1 MWTEGRDFMNKEE
14 LVKILGNEEL
24 KTDEERVNAINKL
37 LAESTIPKD
46 KFNDTSAKL
55 REAEEKLSSM
65 TTAFEDFKKSKMTDE
80 EKKNAEREDLQN
92 QLLKYQMDLNR
103 LEVEKIFESNGL
115 TQEDYKDIEANII
128 GKDRET
134 SIASATAFVNI
145 LKLNSEKVAQ
155 ATKQELLKSTPIPV
169 GGTGGAKTV
178 SNLEELQNAYSNA
191 LKNKDV
197 VEQAKLLREIQQEQ
211 IKNQSN
217 I

>member
-1 MWTEGRDFMNKEE
+1 MNKEE

-24 KTDEERVNAINKL
+24 KSDEERVNAINKL

-55 REAEEKLSSM
+55 REAEEKIASI
-65 TTAFEDFKKSKMTDE
+65 TNDFEEFKKSKMTDE
-80 EKKNAEREDLQN
+80 EKKNAEKESMQN
-92 QLLKYQMDLNR
+92 QLLKYQLDLNR

-134 SIASATAFVNI
+134 SIASANAFVNI
-145 LKLNSEKVAQ
+145 LKANSDKVAQ
-155 ATKQELLKSTPIPV
+155 ATKQELLQNTPKPV
-169 GGTGGAKTV
+169 GGNGAGQTV
-178 SNLEELQNAYSNA
+178 SNLEELTKAYSNA
-191 LKNKDV
+191 VANKDTFA
-197 VEQAKLLREIQQEQ
+197 QAKLLREIQEEQ
-211 IKNQSN
+211 AKNQST

>member
-1 MWTEGRDFMNKEE
+1 MNKEE
-14 LVKILGNEEL
+14 LVKILANEEL
-24 KTDEERVNAINKL
+24 KSNEDKVDAINKL

-55 REAEEKLSSM
+55 REAEEKLTSM
-65 TTAFEDFKKSKMTDE
+65 SNDFEEFKKSKMTDE
-80 EKKNAEREDLQN
+80 EKKNAERESMQN

-115 TQEDYKDIEANII
+115 SQEDYKDIEANII

-134 SIASATAFVNI
+134 SIASANAFVNI
-145 LKLNSEKVAQ
+145 LKAKSEKVAQ
-155 ATKQELLKSTPIPV
+155 ATKEELLKQTPTPV
-169 GGTGGAKTV
+169 GGTGGTKTV
-178 SNLEELQNAYSNA
+178 SNLEELQNAYSIA

-197 VEQAKLLREIQQEQ
+197 VEQTKLLRQIQQEQ
-211 IKNQSN
+211 AKNQSN

>member
-1 MWTEGRDFMNKEE
+1 MNKEE

-24 KTDEERVNAINKL
+24 KSDEERVNAINKL

-55 REAEEKLSSM
+55 KEAEEKLNSM
-65 TTAFEDFKKSKMTDE
+65 SNEFEEFKKSKMTDE
-80 EKKNAEREDLQN
+80 EKKNAERESMQN
-92 QLLKYQMDLNR
+92 QLLKYQLDLNR

-134 SIASATAFVNI
+134 SIASANAFVNI
-145 LKLNSEKVAQ
+145 LRAKSEKVAQ
-155 ATKQELLKSTPIPV
+155 ATKEELLKQTPTPV
-169 GGTGGAKTV
+169 GGTGANQTV
-178 SNLEELQNAYSNA
+178 SNLEELQNAYSQA
-191 LKNKDV
+191 LKDKDV
-197 VEQAKLLREIQQEQ
+197 IEQAKLLRQIQEEQ

>member
-1 MWTEGRDFMNKEE
+1 MNKEE

-55 REAEEKLSSM
+55 KEAEERLSSM
-65 TTAFEDFKKSKMTDE
+65 TNEFEEFKKSKMTDE
-80 EKKNAEREDLQN
+80 EKKNAERENMQN
-92 QLLKYQMDLNR
+92 QLLKYQLDLNR

-115 TQEDYKDIEANII
+115 SQDDYKDIEANII

-134 SIASATAFVNI
+134 SIASANAFVNI
-145 LKLNSEKVAQ
+145 LKANSDRVAQ
-155 ATKQELLKSTPIPV
+155 QTKEELLKNTPTPV
-169 GGTGGAKTV
+169 GGNGASQSV
-178 SNLEELQNAYSNA
+178 SNLDELKTAYSNA
-191 LKNKDV
+191 LANKDTV
-197 VEQAKLLREIQQEQ
+197 AQAKLLREIQEEQ
-211 IKNQSN
+211 AKNQSN

>member
-1 MWTEGRDFMNKEE
+1 MNKEE

-55 REAEEKLSSM
+55 REAEEKLTSM
-65 TTAFEDFKKSKMTDE
+65 SNEFEEFKKSKMTDE
-80 EKKNAEREDLQN
+80 EKKNAERENMQN
-92 QLLKYQMDLNR
+92 QLLKYQLDLNR

-134 SIASATAFVNI
+134 SIASANAFVNI
-145 LKLNSEKVAQ
+145 LRANSEKVAQ
-155 ATKQELLKSTPIPV
+155 KTKQDLLKDTPTPV
-169 GGTGGAKTV
+169 GGTGSAQTV

-191 LKNKDV
+191 LKEKDV
-197 VEQAKLLREIQQEQ
+197 VAQAKLLREIQQEQ
-211 IKNQSN
+211 AKNQSN

>member
-1 MWTEGRDFMNKEE
+1 MNKEE

-24 KTDEERVNAINKL
+24 KSDEERVNAINKL

-55 REAEEKLSSM
+55 KEAEQKLASM
-65 TTAFEDFKKSKMTDE
+65 TNDFEEFKKSKMTDE
-80 EKKNAEREDLQN
+80 EKKNAERENMQN
-92 QLLKYQMDLNR
+92 QLLKYQLDLNR

-115 TQEDYKDIEANII
+115 TAEDYKDIEANII

-134 SIASATAFVNI
+134 SIASANAFVNI
-145 LKLNSEKVAQ
+145 LRANSEKVAQ
-155 ATKQELLKSTPIPV
+155 KTKQDLLKDTPTPI
-169 GGTGGAKTV
+169 GGTGGTQTV

-191 LKNKDV
+191 LKEKDV
-197 VEQAKLLREIQQEQ
+197 VAQAKLLREIQQEQ
-211 IKNQSN
+211 AKNQSN

>member
-1 MWTEGRDFMNKEE
+1 MNKEE

-24 KTDEERVNAINKL
+24 KSNEEKVDAINKL

-55 REAEEKLSSM
+55 KEAEEKLTSM
-65 TTAFEDFKKSKMTDE
+65 ANDFEEFKKSKMTDE
-80 EKKNAEREDLQN
+80 EKKNAERESMQN
-92 QLLKYQMDLNR
+92 QLSKYQYELNR

-134 SIASATAFVNI
+134 SIASANAFVNI
-145 LKLNSEKVAQ
+145 LRTNNEKIAQ
-155 ATKQELLKSTPIPV
+155 KTKEDLLKDTPAPI
-169 GGTGGAKTV
+169 GGNGGSQSV
-178 SNLEELQNAYSNA
+178 SNIEELTQAYSNA
-191 LKNKDV
+191 VKEKDV
-197 VEQAKLLREIQQEQ
+197 LAQAKLLREIQEEQ
-211 IKNQSN
+211 AKNQSN

>member
-1 MWTEGRDFMNKEE
+1 MNKEE

-55 REAEEKLSSM
+55 KEAEERLASM
-65 TTAFEDFKKSKMTDE
+65 SNDFEEFKKSKMTDE

-92 QLLKYQMDLNR
+92 QLLKYQIDLNR

-128 GKDRET
+128 GKDRES
-134 SIASATAFVNI
+134 SIATATAFVNI
-145 LKLNSEKVAQ
+145 LKNKSEKVAQ
-155 ATKQELLKSTPIPV
+155 ATKEQLLKDTPTPV
-169 GGTGGAKTV
+169 GGTGASKSV
-178 SNLEELQNAYSNA
+178 SNLEELQNAYSVA
-191 LKNKDV
+191 LKDKDV
-197 VEQAKLLREIQQEQ
+197 VAQAKLLREIQQEKQ
-211 IKNQSN
+211 NQSN

>member
-1 MWTEGRDFMNKEE
+1 MNKEE

-24 KTDEERVNAINKL
+24 KSNEEKVDAINKL

-55 REAEEKLSSM
+55 KEAEEKLTSM
-65 TTAFEDFKKSKMTDE
+65 ANDFEEFKKSKMTDE
-80 EKKNAEREDLQN
+80 EKKNAERESMQN
-92 QLLKYQMDLNR
+92 QLSKYQYELNR

-134 SIASATAFVNI
+134 SIASANAFVNI
-145 LKLNSEKVAQ
+145 LRTNNEKVAQ
-155 ATKQELLKSTPIPV
+155 RTKEDLLKDTPAPI
-169 GGTGGAKTV
+169 GGNGGSQSV
-178 SNLEELQNAYSNA
+178 SNIEELTQAYSNA
-191 LKNKDV
+191 VKEKDV
-197 VEQAKLLREIQQEQ
+197 LAQAKLLREIQEEQ
-211 IKNQSN
+211 AKNQSN

>member
-1 MWTEGRDFMNKEE
+1 MNKEE

-24 KTDEERVNAINKL
+24 KSDEERVNAINKL

-46 KFNDTSAKL
+46 KFNETSSKL
-55 REAEEKLSSM
+55 KEAEDKIASITSD
-65 TTAFEDFKKSKMTDE
+65 FEEFKKSKMTDE
-80 EKKNAEREDLQN
+80 EKKNAEKESMQN
-92 QLLKYQMDLNR
+92 QLLKYQLDLNR

-115 TQEDYKDIEANII
+115 SQEDYKDIEANII

-134 SIASATAFVNI
+134 SIASANAFVNI
-145 LKLNSEKVAQ
+145 LKANSEKVAQ
-155 ATKQELLKSTPIPV
+155 KTKQDLLKDTPAPV
-169 GGTGGAKTV
+169 GGTGGTQTV
-178 SNLEELQNAYSNA
+178 SNLEELQNAYSVA

-197 VEQAKLLREIQQEQ
+197 FKQAKLLRQIQEEQ

>member
-1 MWTEGRDFMNKEE
+1 MNKEE

-24 KTDEERVNAINKL
+24 KSNEEKVDAINKL

-55 REAEEKLSSM
+55 KEAEEKLTSM
-65 TTAFEDFKKSKMTDE
+65 SNDFEEFKKSKMTDE
-80 EKKNAEREDLQN
+80 EKKNAERESMQN

-134 SIASATAFVNI
+134 SIASANAFVNI
-145 LKLNSEKVAQ
+145 LKAKSEKVAQ
-155 ATKQELLKSTPIPV
+155 ATKEELLKQTPTPI
-169 GGTGGAKTV
+169 GGTGGTQTV
-178 SNLEELQNAYSNA
+178 SNLEELQNAYSVA

-197 VEQAKLLREIQQEQ
+197 VEQTKLLRQIQQEQ
-211 IKNQSN
+211 AKNQSN

>member
-1 MWTEGRDFMNKEE
+1 MNKEE

-37 LAESTIPKD
+37 LAENTIPKD

-155 ATKQELLKSTPIPV
+155 ATKQELLKSTPTPV
-169 GGTGGAKTV
+169 GGTGGTKTV

-191 LKNKDV
+191 IKNKDT

>member
-1 MWTEGRDFMNKEE
+1 MNKEE

-24 KTDEERVNAINKL
+24 KSNEEKVDAINKL

-55 REAEEKLSSM
+55 KEAEEKLTSM
-65 TTAFEDFKKSKMTDE
+65 SNDFEEFKKSKMTDE
-80 EKKNAEREDLQN
+80 EKKNAERESMQN
-92 QLLKYQMDLNR
+92 QLLKYQLDLNR

-134 SIASATAFVNI
+134 SIASANAFVNI
-145 LKLNSEKVAQ
+145 LKAKSEKVAQ
-155 ATKQELLKSTPIPV
+155 ATKEELLKQTPTPV
-169 GGTGGAKTV
+169 GGTGGTQTV

-191 LKNKDV
+191 LKEKDV
-197 VEQAKLLREIQQEQ
+197 VAQAKLLREIQQEQ
-211 IKNQSN
+211 AKNQSN

>member
-1 MWTEGRDFMNKEE
+1 MNKEE

-24 KTDEERVNAINKL
+24 KSNEEKVDAINKL

-55 REAEEKLSSM
+55 KEAEERLTSM
-65 TTAFEDFKKSKMTDE
+65 SNDFEEFKKSKMTDE
-80 EKKNAEREDLQN
+80 EKKNAERESMQN

-134 SIASATAFVNI
+134 SIASANAFVNI
-145 LKLNSEKVAQ
+145 LKAKSEKVAQ
-155 ATKQELLKSTPIPV
+155 ATKEELLKQTPTPI
-169 GGTGGAKTV
+169 GGTGGTQTV

-191 LKNKDV
+191 LKEKDV
-197 VEQAKLLREIQQEQ
+197 VAQAKLLREIQQEQ
-211 IKNQSN
+211 AKSQSN

>member
-1 MWTEGRDFMNKEE
+1 MNKEE
-14 LVKILGNEEL
+14 LVRILGSEEF
-24 KTDEERVNAINKL
+24 KTDEDRANAINKA

-55 REAEEKLSSM
+55 KEAEEKLNSM
-65 TTAFEDFKKSKMTDE
+65 SNDFEEFKKSKMTDE
-80 EKKNAEREDLQN
+80 EKKNAERESMQN
-92 QLLKYQMDLNR
+92 QLLKYQLDLNR

-145 LKLNSEKVAQ
+145 LKAKSEKVAQ
-155 ATKQELLKSTPIPV
+155 ATKEELLKQTPTPV
-169 GGTGGAKTV
+169 GGTGGEKTV
-178 SNLEELQNAYSNA
+178 SNLEELQSAYAEA
-191 LKNKDV
+191 LKTKDSFA
-197 VEQAKLLREIQQEQ
+197 QAKLLRQIQEEQ

>member
-1 MWTEGRDFMNKEE
+1 MNKEE

-24 KTDEERVNAINKL
+24 KSNEEKVDAINKL

-55 REAEEKLSSM
+55 KEAEEKLTSM
-65 TTAFEDFKKSKMTDE
+65 TNDFEEFKKSKMTDE
-80 EKKNAEREDLQN
+80 EKKNAERESMQN
-92 QLLKYQMDLNR
+92 QLLKYQLDLNR

-115 TQEDYKDIEANII
+115 SQEDYKDIEANII

-134 SIASATAFVNI
+134 SIASANAFVNI
-145 LKLNSEKVAQ
+145 LKANSEKVAQ
-155 ATKQELLKSTPIPV
+155 ATKLELLKDTPTPI
-169 GGTGGAKTV
+169 GGTSGAKPV
-178 SNLEELQNAYSNA
+178 SNMDALQSAYSEA
-191 LKNKDV
+191 LRNKDSV
-197 VEQAKLLREIQQEQ
+197 AQAKLLREMQEEQ

>member
-1 MWTEGRDFMNKEE
+1 MNKEE

-55 REAEEKLSSM
+55 KEAEEKLTSM
-65 TTAFEDFKKSKMTDE
+65 ANDFEEFKKSKMTDE
-80 EKKNAEREDLQN
+80 EKKNAERENMQN
-92 QLLKYQMDLNR
+92 QLLKYQLDLNR

-115 TQEDYKDIEANII
+115 TQDDYKDIEANII

-134 SIASATAFVNI
+134 SIASANAFVNI
-145 LKLNSEKVAQ
+145 LKANSEKVAQ
-155 ATKQELLKSTPIPV
+155 KTKQDLLKDTPAPV
-169 GGTGGAKTV
+169 GGTGGTQTV
-178 SNLEELQNAYSNA
+178 SNLEELQNAYSVA

-197 VEQAKLLREIQQEQ
+197 IEQAKLLRQIQEEQ

>member
-1 MWTEGRDFMNKEE
+1 MNKEE

-24 KTDEERVNAINKL
+24 KSNEEKVDAINKL

-55 REAEEKLSSM
+55 KEAEEKLTSM
-65 TTAFEDFKKSKMTDE
+65 SNDFEEFKKSKMTDE
-80 EKKNAEREDLQN
+80 EKKNAERENMQN
-92 QLLKYQMDLNR
+92 QLLKYQLDLNR

-145 LKLNSEKVAQ
+145 LKTRSEKVAQ
-155 ATKQELLKSTPIPV
+155 ATKEELLKQTPTPV
-169 GGTGGAKTV
+169 GGTGGTQTV

-191 LKNKDV
+191 LKEKDV
-197 VEQAKLLREIQQEQ
+197 VAQAKLLREIQQEQ
-211 IKNQSN
+211 AKSQSN

>member
-1 MWTEGRDFMNKEE
+1 MNKEE

-24 KTDEERVNAINKL
+24 KSNEEKVDAINKL

-55 REAEEKLSSM
+55 KEAEEKLTSM
-65 TTAFEDFKKSKMTDE
+65 ANDFEEFKKSKMTDE
-80 EKKNAEREDLQN
+80 EKKNAERESMQN
-92 QLLKYQMDLNR
+92 QLSKYQYELNR

-134 SIASATAFVNI
+134 SIASANAFVNI
-145 LKLNSEKVAQ
+145 LRTNNEKIAQ
-155 ATKQELLKSTPIPV
+155 KTKEDLLKDTPAPI
-169 GGTGGAKTV
+169 GGNGGGQSV
-178 SNLEELQNAYSNA
+178 SNIEELTQAYSNA
-191 LKNKDV
+191 VKEKDV
-197 VEQAKLLREIQQEQ
+197 LAQAKLLREIQEEQ
-211 IKNQSN
+211 AKNQSN